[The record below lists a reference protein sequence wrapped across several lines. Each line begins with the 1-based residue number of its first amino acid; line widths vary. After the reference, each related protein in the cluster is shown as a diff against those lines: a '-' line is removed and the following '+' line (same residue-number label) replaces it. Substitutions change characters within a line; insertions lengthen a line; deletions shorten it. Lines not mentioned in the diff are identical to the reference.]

1 MPDPTPEE
9 VLHERLKAFLLFLKP
24 RLLVADIDQDK
35 LAQLR
40 RLSDVRIRK
49 FAVDKPQITGLD
61 LCALLADPRVGRFD
75 DVADQSGALK
85 KGHLAVVL
93 PTLAEDMGY
102 LIEACLTLQVLGL
115 AAMQAHAKAF
125 VEKHGALAAPAGSAA
140 PAAKAAAAPLPP
152 AVAKALAPIRELW
165 SLAPSTL
172 KALQLLAAADSRAD
186 QVCAEIEKD
195 PDLAVQFLKF
205 VNASPSGPCSSVKKA
220 VVSLGYPLT
229 RRFVMTAALALKLG
243 PPYAAASFDPKGF
256 WRQSLQLAHMAAQI
270 SKTTG
275 LGHPDE
281 HFSAG
286 LLHGIGRIALAK
298 AGTDGPDDVV
308 GAEIL
313 ARWRFPAAV
322 VEAARHHRDTQDQI
336 EEIQLPREAIVAW
349 GLHHFLTKG
358 QDVQPWAGFL
368 RVDPDFLPRCFN
380 EASRPAWVYE

>member
-1 MPDPTPEE
+1 MADPTPAE

-75 DVADQSGALK
+75 ELADQGGALK

-102 LIEACLTLQVLGL
+102 LIEACLTLQVLGRD
-115 AAMQAHAKAF
+115 AMQAHVKAF
-125 VEKHGALAAPAGSAA
+125 VEKHGALAAPAGSTAA
-140 PAAKAAAAPLPP
+140 PAAKAAPLPP
-152 AVAKALAPIRELW
+152 VVAQALAPIRELW

-195 PDLAVQFLKF
+195 PDLALQFLKF

-229 RRFVMTAALALKLG
+229 RRFVMSAALALKLG
-243 PPYAAASFDPKGF
+243 PPYAASSFDPKAF
-256 WRQSLQLAHMAAQI
+256 WRESLQLAHMAAAI

-275 LGHPDE
+275 LGNPDE

-286 LLHGIGRIALAK
+286 LLHGVGRIALAK
-298 AGTDGPDDVV
+298 AGTDGPSEVV

-322 VEAARHHRDTQDQI
+322 VEAARHHQDTSDQL
-336 EEIQLPREAIVAW
+336 EELQLPREAIVAC
-349 GLHHFLTKG
+349 GLHHFLAKG
-358 QDVQPWAGFL
+358 SDVTTWAGYL
-368 RVDPDFLPRCFN
+368 RVEPDFLPRCFN
-380 EASRPAWVYE
+380 EASRPARVYE